1 MYQFIR
7 IGILYFQLKIVML
20 FIQYSLYFCTT
31 THIIIPFTTHTNFI
45 HTRSQ
50 TYQCSS
56 IILFI
61 STYPIVYGTLIKVY
75 WCTSSHFPHL
85 LLFVH
90 LSINWVSSFVSMSPE
105 ALFLHKTS
113 TPTTHRIYIRS
124 WWLCMQPFHSD
135 TMAVWLVCRSTHQI
149 CHVISTL
156 WVGRRRPHRI
166 WFNRLGELPRHH
178 VLYILT
184 LVVFGVSMVGCMV
197 ARDVHYVDG
206 TLMHQLMGVN

>member
-61 STYPIVYGTLIKVY
+61 STYHIVYGTLIKVY

-85 LLFVH
+85 FLFVH
-90 LSINWVSSFVSMSPE
+90 LSIIGSLLSFRYRQKRCYFIRPWP
-105 ALFLHKTS
+105 
-113 TPTTHRIYIRS
+113 PTTHRLSIRS
-124 WWLCMQPFHSD
+124 WWLCMQPFHPQHD
-135 TMAVWLVCRSTHQI
+135 GCGWHTR
-149 CHVISTL
+149 
-156 WVGRRRPHRI
+156 
-166 WFNRLGELPRHH
+166 
-178 VLYILT
+178 
-184 LVVFGVSMVGCMV
+184 VSIRCVMVM
-197 ARDVHYVDG
+197 
-206 TLMHQLMGVN
+206 

>member
-85 LLFVH
+85 FLFVH
-90 LSINWVSSFVSMSPE
+90 LSIIGSLLSFRYRRQKHCYFIRPVPHN
-105 ALFLHKTS
+105 ALIS
-113 TPTTHRIYIRS
+113 IRS
-124 WWLCMQPFHSD
+124 WWLCMQPFH
-135 TMAVWLVCRSTHQI
+135 
-149 CHVISTL
+149 
-156 WVGRRRPHRI
+156 RRR
-166 WFNRLGELPRHH
+166 WLW
-178 VLYILT
+178 LT
-184 LVVFGVSMVGCMV
+184 CQSIPIRYVSNFDAVSWS
-197 ARDVHYVDG
+197 A
-206 TLMHQLMGVN
+206 

>member
-61 STYPIVYGTLIKVY
+61 STYPIEYGIWSRASKVY
-75 WCTSSHFPHL
+75 WCMSSHFPHL
-85 LLFVH
+85 FLFVH
-90 LSINWVSSFVSMSPE
+90 LSIIGSLLSFRYRQKSCYFIRPVYPKHIESILDHDDCVCSPFI
-105 ALFLHKTS
+105 L
-113 TPTTHRIYIRS
+113 
-124 WWLCMQPFHSD
+124 D
-135 TMAVWLVCRSTHQI
+135 TMAV
-149 CHVISTL
+149 
-156 WVGRRRPHRI
+156 VGMPEYSSDMDSCN
-166 WFNRLGELPRHH
+166 FDD
-178 VLYILT
+178 
-184 LVVFGVSMVGCMV
+184 VSWS
-197 ARDVHYVDG
+197 A
-206 TLMHQLMGVN
+206 